1 MSQHASSRPESD
13 ALSSAIEAA
22 RQNPANTESWDLVE
36 ELVDDVQRPSDV
48 RELFRDVL
56 NAGGLPS
63 ELVTEVGQRAV
74 RFYEAWYNDDS
85 TELAELLTRVL
96 ERDGRADWA
105 FERLSVVLTS
115 AGRFEELLAAYD
127 KQIAH
132 ESDTLR
138 RIKLLEE
145 AAQLAKDFA
154 SQPDRAIAYMTELL
168 PLDPDNAG
176 LMNAL
181 ERLLE
186 RQNRWSDLIGM
197 WRSRVSAQ
205 PPRQQRDTYLRMAS
219 CYLDALQ
226 DPSGAMRDLEHVL
239 AEAPDYQPALDLAE
253 RILAAPNT
261 TSTERTNALRYLRE
275 HFLRKQQPH
284 EVVRV
289 LELALSLTPQ
299 AERRTLLRELVERLV
314 DLREDARAATYQ
326 AQLLVLD
333 PLPPE
338 RDALRAL
345 TERTRG
351 YEQYA
356 IALVD
361 AAAACNEPN
370 LRVEL
375 LMEAARLREET
386 LGDVNTAIEYYG
398 QVFRADASAAV
409 TIDSGRKLLR
419 LLSQTDRERE
429 TLDVL
434 ARMSQIEPV
443 DAARKALLGRLA
455 QLAEKLG
462 DHERAR
468 QAWNLRVGNDSND
481 LEALEALIQ
490 AATREQDY
498 ATLAKLLR
506 QRTESP
512 GAAHQRRDDLAQLA
526 RIYDENL
533 HDLETAIATW
543 RELRQDYGEDD
554 AAVSA
559 LTVLLSRAERWDELA
574 DILREAAQ
582 SEVQHFTELQTN
594 LGDAYR
600 TRLGKP
606 ELAVLRYRSVLQV
619 DPAHA
624 AARAGQTALLSLPE
638 CRAIAVASLS
648 EAYRQTGEW
657 QMELSLLETRLL
669 TTESEDKRAE
679 LLLGAAREWENLGQ
693 DRERAL
699 ECYRRAFTLAP
710 NDRETE
716 REIRRLAAQLDRWD
730 VVIAAYRETIATFTQ
745 PTPRMAEL
753 RFEEAQILE
762 NRLGDKNGA
771 LEAYAQAAAIVPQ
784 REQFA
789 SAAARVAAELQQWSR
804 AAREL
809 TLSAAAKGGMKDV
822 PFEAVD
828 RQAEAANAMQAFC
841 DGLDAC
847 LSDTSLQ
854 LPASLRR
861 SLLRYLAG
869 LQRDKR
875 NDLRAAESAYERA
888 LLLDERDHE
897 TLQAL
902 CATQRTLG
910 SAGLLP
916 TLRNLAEIERD
927 NLDQLWEAALLAH
940 SSSEQHAV
948 LDALYQRSAAL
959 WRRGRAPSGLRNVA
973 DACAFA
979 IERTCQLYHAEGQPD
994 RALSLLIEATR
1005 LPFDA
1010 AAHARF
1016 MHEAAALALK
1026 LPGAAPRAISLYQE
1040 ILQQEPSDHEAIG
1053 ALATLYAQ
1061 ADRLPELLALRRH
1074 ELTLD
1079 PKGPARLSLRLEIV
1093 RLLGEIEARGD
1104 RKSALHE
1111 NLAEQPGHRASL
1123 DALSEL
1129 LRQRGQFAELTQIF
1143 EAQARTLTSH
1153 GHRAQAAWLWREIA
1167 ALRERELSDPR
1178 AALLAHREVHELE
1191 PTSDASAALAR
1202 LYTSLNEHALAAEW
1216 LEIRLGSAPEE
1227 LRAETAVALAKA
1239 HLAAGQ
1245 NTQARACLEQTLVEH
1260 PQLNMAREM
1269 LAKLYREDSAYEP
1282 LALVL
1287 SQGADAQTDPERRL
1301 AYLREAADLY
1311 CEKLNVPERAIP
1323 VLERATA
1330 LAPDDT
1336 RLRSMLAEGLR
1347 VAGRYEE
1354 AKNVLRALIEGFGRK
1369 RSPER
1374 AEFHYQLAR
1383 VAASARQFDE
1393 AFAELEHATK
1403 MDLGH
1408 QAALHM
1414 LASLAQQQGD
1424 LDRAERSYRALLLLL
1439 RRQKNEAPEALG
1451 QAEVLYELYRL
1462 SEARNQP
1469 SSAAELLASAMEVA
1483 SQSEL
1488 EAKRFSRVL
1497 RERGATELLLR
1508 VLDKRLA
1515 GAKEPKLEAEILGEK
1530 AEVLEREQA
1539 QTGAALDLRLRAVQ
1553 LDDQNEAL
1561 HTAALALATRA
1572 DGLPRYLDLLGKL
1585 ADDAARSRAPK
1596 AASVQARHLL
1606 RLARA
1611 VEREQRDFERAA
1623 SIYAKVEAS
1632 GEHTVE
1638 AWLGMARVA
1647 GARGDNNE
1655 QRRVLLRV
1663 ADLPD
1668 AQASAADRKA
1678 ARFALAELELQEP
1691 AWRNEGVETLQRALN
1706 ESQDYGRAKQVLTQA
1721 LERAPDHTGVLALCE
1736 RVARVSQDEPLL
1748 LSCIERRALLKGA
1761 QLSDVR
1767 EGIEIALRRRD
1778 LVRAERLLERART
1791 LYQADSSLTDD
1802 PTWVFSG
1809 LAQCRLQAKDTR
1821 GAMQYLREAVAH
1833 APESEAQT
1841 LARELAELAS
1851 GPDGDLTIAYET
1863 YARMLE
1869 REPADRSL
1877 WEPALNVL
1885 MRMGDRQELPN
1896 FVNRTLASL
1905 LMLEDRLYLLQTYAN
1920 QLLQWGEDQPAA
1932 DVLGQ
1937 ILEEEPAHLEA
1948 TNQLL
1953 SIYEK
1958 HGMQSELMG
1967 LMQQQFDRARD
1978 ERNVEAIVEL
1988 GLRLGNLYA
1997 HTSAHLACDVLR
2009 AALDWQP
2016 ESHAL
2021 LKALLQH
2028 MPQESDPRER
2038 GEIMMRLL
2046 RTESGAAAAQLSLE
2060 LATHFEQLN
2069 DEDRM
2074 REALEQG
2081 YRAHPEQ
2088 PGLRERLESFY
2099 ATRELYRPMAE
2110 LMEFEAT
2117 RLGNSVAAIASLRNA
2132 AAIYRDQL
2140 QDTDAAAGALRAA
2153 LALSP
2158 TDMTLLN
2165 ELVQSLAN
2173 AGQHNAA
2180 IEDVTRHLS
2189 AHTERDE
2196 ARSSMLRVRAQLLS
2210 TSGQAI
2216 EALQDMEEAY
2226 AITGPAL
2233 GDELLSALAEARDV
2247 ARDTGAHAVVRQ
2259 TSLRLVELLDAQG
2272 DPERARH
2279 ELAQLCEAYPDDIAA
2294 LLRLRDR
2301 DMQEQ
2306 RYEEAAGTSQRL
2318 IELTEGEP
2326 RVAATLILAEAY
2338 DKLGQSE
2345 AALPWLA
2352 RVHAEA
2358 PDVIQLRDRLR
2369 LLYERTGDQRELAV
2383 LLMGDAEYHSDPAEK
2398 LACWQRAAEIF
2409 ISLGDSESA
2418 IEPLQK
2424 ATEVAP
2430 EDDRTRLLLID
2441 IDLSLGRVDT
2451 AAEHIEAAINS
2462 HKRRRSPELAQLQ
2475 QRMARVSAA
2484 RGDTESQ
2491 LKWLNT
2497 ALDTDRKSGEIASE
2511 LVEAALACGDHETAM
2526 KALRTLT
2533 MMEDPRPIT
2542 RALAFL
2548 KQAEIAMVKGDIQ
2561 RAQHWARKAKSLD
2574 ESLQEADD
2582 LLAKLGV

>member
-1 MSQHASSRPESD
+1 MSQHASSRPQSD

-56 NAGGLPS
+56 NAGQLPS
-63 ELVTEVGQRAV
+63 DLVTEVGQRAV

-145 AAQLAKDFA
+145 ASQLAKDFA

-197 WRSRVSAQ
+197 WRSRVGVQ

-239 AEAPDYQPALDLAE
+239 VEAPDYQPALELAE

-261 TSTERTNALRYLRE
+261 TGTERTNALRYLRE

-299 AERRTLLRELVERLV
+299 AERRGLLRELVERLL
-314 DLREDARAATYQ
+314 DLREDARAASYQ

-345 TERTRG
+345 TERTRS

-356 IALVD
+356 VALVD
-361 AAAACNEPN
+361 AAAACQEPN

-386 LGDVNTAIEYYG
+386 LGDVGTAIEYYG

-409 TIDSGRKLLR
+409 TIESGRNLLR
-419 LLSQTDRERE
+419 LLSETDRERE

-468 QAWNLRVGNDSND
+468 EAWSLRVGNDSND

-498 ATLAKLLR
+498 TTLAKLLR

-533 HDLETAIATW
+533 QDLETAIATW

-624 AARAGQTALLSLPE
+624 AARAGQTALLSVPE

-679 LLLGAAREWENLGQ
+679 LLLSAAREWENLGQ
-693 DRERAL
+693 DSERAL

-730 VVIAAYRETIATFTQ
+730 VVVAAYRETLATITQ

-762 NRLGDKNGA
+762 TRLGDKNGA

-789 SAAARVAAELQQWSR
+789 SAAARVAAEQQQWSR

-809 TLSAAAKGGMKDV
+809 TLSAAAKGGMEDV
-822 PFEAVD
+822 PFEAID
-828 RQAEAANAMQAFC
+828 RQAEAANAVHAFC
-841 DGLDAC
+841 EGLDAC
-847 LSDTSLQ
+847 LNDTGLQ
-854 LPASLRR
+854 LSASLRR
-861 SLLRYLAG
+861 SLLRYLAA
-869 LQRDKR
+869 LQRDKQ

-902 CATQRTLG
+902 CATQRALG

-916 TLRNLAEIERD
+916 TLRNLAELERD
-927 NLDQLWEAALLAH
+927 NLDPLWEAALLAH

-948 LDALYQRSAAL
+948 LDALYQRAAAL

-979 IERTCQLYHAEGQPD
+979 IERTCQLYHAEGQPE
-994 RALSLLIEATR
+994 RALALLIDATR

-1010 AAHARF
+1010 AAHSRF

-1026 LPGAAPRAISLYQE
+1026 LPGAAAHAISLYQE
-1040 ILQQEPSDHEAIG
+1040 ILQHEPSDHEAIG

-1079 PKGPARLSLRLEIV
+1079 PKGPARLALRLEIV
-1093 RLLGEIEARGD
+1093 RLLGDIEARGD

-1129 LRQRGQFAELTQIF
+1129 LRQRGQFAELVEVF

-1153 GHRAQAAWLWREIA
+1153 GHRAQAASLWREIA
-1167 ALRERELSDPR
+1167 ELRERELSDPR

-1191 PTSDASAALAR
+1191 PASDASAALAR
-1202 LYTSLNEHALAAEW
+1202 LYTSLNDHALAAEW
-1216 LEIRLGSAPEE
+1216 LEIRLSTAPEE
-1227 LRAETAVALAKA
+1227 LRAETAVALARA

-1269 LAKLYREDSAYEP
+1269 LANLYREDNAYEP

-1330 LAPDDT
+1330 LSPDDT

-1354 AKNVLRALIEGFGRK
+1354 AKTVLRTLIEGFGRK

-1374 AEFHYQLAR
+1374 AEYHYQLAR

-1393 AFAELEHATK
+1393 AFAELEQATK

-1439 RRQKNEAPEALG
+1439 RRQKNETPEALG
-1451 QAEVLYELYRL
+1451 QAEVLYELFRL
-1462 SEARNQP
+1462 AEARTQ
-1469 SSAAELLASAMEVA
+1469 SASAAELLASAMEVA
-1483 SQSEL
+1483 SQSEV

-1508 VLDKRLA
+1508 VLDKRLS
-1515 GAKEPKLEAEILGEK
+1515 GAREPKIEAEILGEK
-1530 AEVLEREQA
+1530 ADLLEREQDQSA
-1539 QTGAALDLRLRAVQ
+1539 AALDLRLRAVQ

-1561 HTAALALATRA
+1561 HAAALALATRLEA
-1572 DGLPRYLDLLGKL
+1572 LPRYLDLLSKL

-1596 AASVQARHLL
+1596 AASSQARHLL

-1611 VEREQRDFERAA
+1611 VERERDFERAA
-1623 SIYAKVEAS
+1623 AIYAKVEAS

-1638 AWLGMARVA
+1638 AWLGMGRVA

-1663 ADLPD
+1663 ANLPD
-1668 AQASAADRKA
+1668 AQASSTDRKA
-1678 ARFALAELELQEP
+1678 ARYALAELELQEP
-1691 AWRNEGVETLQRALN
+1691 LWRDEGVETLQRALN
-1706 ESQDYGRAKQVLTQA
+1706 ETQDYGRAKQVLAQA
-1721 LERAPDHTGVLALCE
+1721 LERAPDHTGLLALCE

-1761 QLSDVR
+1761 ELSDVR

-1778 LVRAERLLERART
+1778 PVRAERLLERART
-1791 LYQADSSLTDD
+1791 LYQADASLTDD

-1809 LAQCRLQAKDTR
+1809 LAQCRLQAKDAR

-1833 APESEAQT
+1833 APESEGQT

-1877 WEPALNVL
+1877 WEPALRVL
-1885 MRMGDRQELPN
+1885 MRLGDRQELPA
-1896 FVNRTLASL
+1896 FVNRTLGSL
-1905 LMLEDRLYLLQTYAN
+1905 LMLEDRLFLLQTYAS
-1920 QLLQWGEDQPAA
+1920 QLLQWGEDQAAA

-1937 ILEEEPAHLEA
+1937 ILEEEPTHLEA

-1988 GLRLGNLYA
+1988 GLRLGQLYA

-2028 MPQESDPRER
+2028 MPHDSDPRER

-2046 RTESGAAAAQLSLE
+2046 RTESGEAAAQLSLE
-2060 LATHFEQLN
+2060 LAAHFEALN
-2069 DEDRM
+2069 DEERM
-2074 REALEQG
+2074 LEALEAG

-2117 RLGNSVAAIASLRNA
+2117 RLGPSVAAIASLRNA

-2158 TDMTLLN
+2158 TDLTLLH
-2165 ELVQSLAN
+2165 ELVHSLAN

-2180 IEDVTRHLS
+2180 MEDVTRHLA

-2196 ARSSMLRVRAQLLS
+2196 ARSGMLRVRAQLLS

-2226 AITGPAL
+2226 AISGSAL

-2279 ELAQLCEAYPDDIAA
+2279 ELAMLCEAYPDDIAA

-2301 DMQEQ
+2301 DMQEE

-2358 PDVIQLRDRLR
+2358 PDVIELRDRLR

-2383 LLMGDAEYHSDPAEK
+2383 LLMGDAESHSDPAEK

-2418 IEPLQK
+2418 IEPLQR
-2424 ATEVAP
+2424 ATDVAP

-2548 KQAEIAMVKGDIQ
+2548 RQAEIAMVKGDIQ

-2574 ESLQEADD
+2574 ETLQEADD
-2582 LLAKLGV
+2582 LLAKLGA